1 MHVLVIPYCFK
12 TMTAYKS
19 IMMRMLPRSVQTGE
33 IILQISVE
41 HLEMNKINLQNLEKT
56 RLTYKGLTDTVM
68 FDFIMLLHSW
78 QVGGNVQCMRMRVDN
93 ALLEG
98 LLC

>member
-1 MHVLVIPYCFK
+1 
-12 TMTAYKS
+12 
-19 IMMRMLPRSVQTGE
+19 MLPRSVQTGE

-56 RLTYKGLTDTVM
+56 RLIYKGLTDTVM

-78 QVGGNVQCMRMRVDN
+78 QVRGNVQCMRMRVDK